1 MLTQIDPSNTPDAAT
16 LPPVDVASLI
26 RAGSGE
32 VPAPAEPAPA
42 AEAIGGIPREQF
54 FTALTDFS
62 GGAVKD
68 HDTFTQTIQ
77 AAGRARELEQRVA
90 ELDGKLKLPKFH
102 DSIAER
108 VNSMR
113 SAGHSTAEIRQFLEL
128 SDLDLTKIDPL
139 EAIRRHYSLTKTGY
153 TPDEINLLI
162 EQDLGF
168 DPNDTETELTGR
180 QKLNLKERSKEAI
193 QALQAQ
199 QVSAENPEAVQRA
212 RQAQAVAEHTVKTWE
227 RVLPGFPA
235 ETKWSLPLDKEQ
247 TTELQFK
254 PSPEAVELARA
265 ATMQDIA
272 NAPHNFPPV
281 EETSQRIAQI
291 YQNYLFLADMQSAL
305 ETVSRNAYA
314 KGVEFV
320 MQKNSGNGAVLQR
333 PMGVQ
338 QQINPNAGKQEFS
351 LLG

>member
-1 MLTQIDPSNTPDAAT
+1 M
-16 LPPVDVASLI
+16 PPVDVASLI
-26 RAGSGE
+26 RAGTGE
-32 VPAPAEPAPA
+32 VPAPVEIAPA

-77 AAGRARELEQRVA
+77 AAGRARELEQKVA

-153 TPDEINLLI
+153 TPDEIAAAI
-162 EQDLGF
+162 ERDLGF
-168 DPNDTETELTGR
+168 DPSDTETELSKM
-180 QKLNLKERSKEAI
+180 QKLNLKERSEAAVE
-193 QALQAQ
+193 ALRAQ

-212 RQAQAVAEHTVKTWE
+212 RQAQAVAEHTVKTWQQ
-227 RVLPGFPA
+227 VLPGFSTDA
-235 ETKWSLPLDKEQ
+235 KWVLP
-247 TTELQFK
+247 TTENETAEVAYK
-254 PSPEAVELARA
+254 PSPEAIEMAR
-265 ATMQDIA
+265 TSVMQIIA
-272 NAPHNFPPV
+272 NDPQGFPPN
-281 EETSQRIAQI
+281 EQTAQTVAQL
-291 YQNYLFLADMQSAL
+291 YQNLVFSADMDRAL
-305 ETVSRNAYA
+305 GTVHRNGYA
-314 KGVEFV
+314 KGREDA
-320 MQKNSGNGAVLQR
+320 MKQYSGNGALLQR
-333 PMGVQ
+333 VVGQQ
-338 QQINPNAGKQEFS
+338 QQINPNAGKPEFS